1 MAPSSHRRP
10 RPERARSQRSGS
22 ERTRSERRMGR
33 APVVTVVAVAAVAL
47 VVSLVVAF
55 RPDGG
60 SGGSDG
66 GARAVEPAAGA
77 AVSGSPTAA
86 RSGSVSPSPSPKPST
101 ASPSATAGAKAT
113 ARTTPT
119 GASGRSSAAPAARAA
134 SGSAPSAGRIRPGT
148 EYRGIATSYDIG
160 DGNGACSY
168 GPTSD
173 VMTAAMN
180 TADYETSK
188 ACGAY
193 VLVRAGSGASITVRI
208 TNECPAPCEAGQLD
222 LSRQAFAKLAALSAG
237 RIPITWSLL
246 SPATSDTVSIR
257 YKTGS
262 TQYWCGIQAIG
273 HRNPLARLEV
283 RTSAGWTRLAR
294 TEYNYFL
301 SEQGAGCGAAIRLT
315 DIYGEQLTVEGVAV
329 RPETVQS
336 TKVQFARH

>member
-1 MAPSSHRRP
+1 MASSSHRRP
-10 RPERARSQRSGS
+10 RPER
-22 ERTRSERRMGR
+22 RTRRV
-33 APVVTVVAVAAVAL
+33 PVVTVVAVAAVAL

-60 SGGSDG
+60 TDTGADG
-66 GARAVEPAAGA
+66 GARTVEPAAGA
-77 AVSGSPTAA
+77 GVSGSPTAT
-86 RSGSVSPSPSPKPST
+86 GTTGSPSPKPKPST
-101 ASPSATAGAKAT
+101 ASPSATAGRTTTPAAT
-113 ARTTPT
+113 AT
-119 GASGRSSAAPAARAA
+119 GASGSSGGRSAAPAARTA
-134 SGSAPSAGRIRPGT
+134 SGAAPSAGRIAPGT
-148 EYRGIATSYDIG
+148 SYRGVATSYDAG

-222 LSRQAFAKLAALSAG
+222 LSRQAFAKLAPLSAG
-237 RIPITWSLL
+237 RITVTWSLL
-246 SPATSDTVSIR
+246 SPATSDTISIR

-294 TEYNYFL
+294 TDYNYFL
-301 SEQGAGCGAAIRLT
+301 SEQGTGCGGALRLT
-315 DIYGEQLTVEGVAV
+315 DIYGEQLTVEGIAV
-329 RPETVQS
+329 RADVVQS
-336 TKVQFARH
+336 TRVQFARH